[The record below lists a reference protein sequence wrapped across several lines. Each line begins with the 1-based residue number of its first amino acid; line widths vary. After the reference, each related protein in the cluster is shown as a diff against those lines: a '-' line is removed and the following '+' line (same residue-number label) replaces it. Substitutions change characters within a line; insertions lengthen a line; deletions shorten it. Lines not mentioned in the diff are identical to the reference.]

1 MRPESEPR
9 ENAAVGPS
17 PPLPHL
23 KVSGARKRFGGV
35 EALRGVDFEARR
47 GEVMGL
53 VGDNG
58 AGKSTLMKILAGAE
72 RGDRGKFFLDGREVF
87 IASPHDAADLG
98 IRIVYQDL
106 ALCENLDVS
115 ANLFLG
121 REPTRGGW
129 AAVLPRL
136 IRPMDSLRMER
147 RAQEAVERLRVRT
160 LHSVRAKVGGLSGG
174 QRQAIAIARAVGA
187 DSSVVLLDEPTA
199 ALGVEQTRQVLDVVR
214 RLRETGHA
222 VVYISHNLRDV
233 FEVCDR
239 VTVLRHGA
247 NVAIYDAA
255 KTGPDEIVSAMTRG
269 RDDSMAGRI
278 GAGRIG
284 AGRGFQPR
292 PESSTPVQDSAK
304 ESSGGGS
311 FRSGIQSP
319 TGAGGPAGEGGPNH
333 SGPDRSGPDRSRHG
347 A

>member
-1 MRPESEPR
+1 MPSTADSR
-9 ENAAVGPS
+9 ENAAGSSS
-17 PPLPHL
+17 PPPPRLR
-23 KVSGARKRFGGV
+23 VAGARKRYGGV

-58 AGKSTLMKILAGAE
+58 AGKSTLMKVLAGAE
-72 RGDRGKFFLDGREVF
+72 RGDSGQFFLDGREVF
-87 IASPHDAADLG
+87 IASPHDAAGLG

-106 ALCENLDVS
+106 ALCENLDVA

-121 REPTRGGW
+121 REPVLGGW
-129 AAVLPRL
+129 ANILPRVV
-136 IRPMDSLRMER
+136 RPLDSLHMES
-147 RAQEAVERLRVRT
+147 RARDAVARLQVRT
-160 LHSVRAKVGGLSGG
+160 LTSVRAKVGGLSGG

-199 ALGVEQTRQVLDVVR
+199 ALGVAQTRQVLDVVL

-239 VTVLRHGA
+239 ITVLRHGA
-247 NVAIYDAA
+247 NAA
-255 KTGPDEIVSAMTRG
+255 VYRKSETNPDEVVSAMTRG
-269 RDDSMAGRI
+269 VDGMGGMGGANGTGGRD
-278 GAGRIG
+278 
-284 AGRGFQPR
+284 
-292 PESSTPVQDSAK
+292 
-304 ESSGGGS
+304 
-311 FRSGIQSP
+311 
-319 TGAGGPAGEGGPNH
+319 GEGGT
-333 SGPDRSGPDRSRHG
+333 SGSSNG